1 LKSDLAIQLFSQ
13 LMWNAVLITA
23 PLLLATLVI
32 GVLVSVLQV
41 VTQVQEM
48 SLTFIPKLVTAVI
61 MLLAVGPWML
71 KRLVTYS
78 TSLIN
83 SIPQYF

>member
-1 LKSDLAIQLFSQ
+1 MKTDVAIQLFSQ
-13 LMWNAVLITA
+13 LMWSAVLIIA
-23 PLLLATLVI
+23 PLLLATLVV

-48 SLTFIPKLVTAVI
+48 SLTFIPKLVTAVV

-78 TSLIN
+78 TALIN
-83 SIPQYF
+83 SIPQFF